1 MQRLASLVLLAVLFL
16 LAGCAG
22 VPGLAA
28 PPDWVG
34 NPPGPDAANA
44 WFTGVGT
51 SRGGDR
57 AEAEQIARADL
68 IDGIMR
74 YLGVKVTAET
84 TAVAKAS
91 VDDYR
96 TEVRQQLTQEG
107 TGRIAGLTVKDRY
120 VEKGKAGVT
129 VYLLARYAT
138 ADLEREKRR
147 LEEIFREQ
155 QEAVASPE
163 REGAELERAGR
174 LFEAAL
180 KYLEAAAAASKSDID
195 NAAIKFARAMNE
207 ARSALERISLL
218 KLNDNLR
225 AAAGAAFA
233 EPFRVKA
240 AAGAKPSDPGVP
252 EVALTVSWADWRT
265 GRRQVASARQRTG
278 ADGVAAF
285 VHPAPEFVGAETVTM
300 GIDLAPYLGGFGKLA
315 KDQQGMVDGLE
326 DLAASKRVTFSLEA
340 YSPAREIETAIAVA
354 ALDAAGVPLAGQEFP
369 GGVLKALNAAKLRV
383 KALVMDPAVVAGSA
397 DAALVAAAAKQ
408 AGATTR
414 RILYG
419 TARVEAVE
427 ADSGMYVA
435 KVSGS
440 VKVADARTAE
450 VLLTVSRT
458 RSAVAATPAAAAA
471 AALAKLGEDIGQEIA
486 NRLR

>member
-1 MQRLASLVLLAVLFL
+1 MQRLASLVLLAV

-34 NPPGPDAANA
+34 NLPGPDAAHV

-225 AAAGAAFA
+225 SSAGAAFA

-240 AAGAKPSDPGVP
+240 AGGARPSDPAVP

-265 GRRQVASARQRTG
+265 GRRQVVSARIKTA

-300 GIDLAPYLGGFGKLA
+300 GIDIEAYLEGFGKLT

-326 DLAASKRVTFSLEA
+326 DLAARKRVTFGLES
-340 YSPAREIETAIAVA
+340 YSPARDIETAVAVA
-354 ALDAAGVPLAGQEFP
+354 ALDAAGSVLGGQDFP
-369 GGVLKALNAAKLRV
+369 GGVLKALNAAKFRV
-383 KALVMDPAVVAGSA
+383 KAIVADPAAVSGSA
-397 DAALVAAAAKQ
+397 DAELIAAASKR

-414 RILYG
+414 RIVYG
-419 TARVEAVE
+419 TARVEGTE
-427 ADSGMYVA
+427 ADSGMFVA

-440 VKVADARTAE
+440 VKVADAKTAE

-458 RSAVAATPAAAAA
+458 RSAVASTAAAAVS
-471 AALAKLGEDIGQEIA
+471 AALAGLGEDIGREIA

>member
-1 MQRLASLVLLAVLFL
+1 MKSLGALIALAL

-28 PPDWVG
+28 PPDWIG
-34 NPPGPDAANA
+34 NPPGPDASNTY
-44 WFTGVGT
+44 FTGVGT
-51 SRGGDR
+51 SKGSDR
-57 AEAEQIARADL
+57 AEAEEIARADL

-84 TAVAKAS
+84 TAVARAS
-91 VDDYR
+91 VDSYQTD
-96 TEVRQQLTQEG
+96 VRQQLTQEG

-129 VYLLARYAT
+129 VYLLARYVT

-147 LEEIFREQ
+147 LEDLVREQ
-155 QEAVASPE
+155 QEAVAGPE
-163 REGAELERAGR
+163 REGADLEQAGR
-174 LFEAAL
+174 LYEAAL
-180 KYLEAAAAASKSDID
+180 KYLEAAAAASKSGID
-195 NAAIKFARAMNE
+195 NAAIKFERTVNE
-207 ARSALERISLL
+207 ARAALERISLV

-225 AAAGAAFA
+225 TTAGTAFP

-240 AAGAKPSDPGVP
+240 AAGAKASDPAVP
-252 EVALTVSWADWRT
+252 EVALVVSWADWRT
-265 GRRQVASARQRTG
+265 GKRQVASTRLKTG
-278 ADGVAAF
+278 LDGVAAF
-285 VHPAPEFVGAETVTM
+285 VHPVPEFVGTDTVIM
-300 GIDLAPYLGGFGKLA
+300 GVDVAPYLEGFGKLT

-326 DLAASKRVTFSLEA
+326 DVAARKRVTFSLE
-340 YSPAREIETAIAVA
+340 SLSGAREIETAIAVA
-354 ALDAAGVPLAGQEFP
+354 ALDAAGSPVAGQDFS
-369 GGVLKALNAAKLRV
+369 GGVLRALNAAKFKV
-383 KALVMDPAVVAGSA
+383 KALAMDPAAVTGSA
-397 DAALVAAAAKQ
+397 DAELVAAASKK
-408 AGATTR
+408 AGAATR
-414 RILYG
+414 RIIYG
-419 TARVEAVE
+419 SARIESVE

-440 VKVADARTAE
+440 VKVADAKTGE

-458 RSAVAATPAAAAA
+458 RSAVASSAAAASS

>member
-1 MQRLASLVLLAVLFL
+1 MKSLVTLILLAVLT
-16 LAGCAG
+16 GCAG

-34 NPPGPDAANA
+34 NPPGPDAANTF
-44 WFTGVGT
+44 FTGVGT

-57 AEAEQIARADL
+57 AEAEEIARADL
-68 IDGIMR
+68 LDGIMR
-74 YLGVKVTAET
+74 YLGVKVTTET

-107 TGRIAGLTVKDRY
+107 AGRIAGLTVKDRY

-129 VYLLARYAT
+129 VYLLARYVT

-147 LEEIFREQ
+147 LEEVFREQ
-155 QEAVASPE
+155 QEAVAGPE
-163 REGAELERAGR
+163 REGAELEQAGR
-174 LFEAAL
+174 LYEAAL
-180 KYLEAAAAASKSDID
+180 KYLEAATAASKSDID
-195 NAAIKFARAMNE
+195 NAAIKFERAINE
-207 ARSALERISLL
+207 ARTALERISLL

-225 AAAGAAFA
+225 TPAGAAFA

-240 AAGAKPSDPGVP
+240 AGGAKPADPGVP
-252 EVALTVSWADWRT
+252 EVALAVSWADWRT
-265 GRRQVASARQRTG
+265 GKRQVASARVKTA

-300 GIDLAPYLGGFGKLA
+300 GIDIAPYLEGFGKLT

-326 DLAASKRVTFSLEA
+326 DVAARKRVTFSLES
-340 YSPAREIETAIAVA
+340 YSLAREIETAIAVT
-354 ALDAAGVPLAGQEFP
+354 ALDAAGSPLGGQDFP
-369 GGVLKALNAAKLRV
+369 GGVLKALNAAKFRV
-383 KALVMDPAVVAGSA
+383 KALVLDPAVVSGSA
-397 DAALVAAAAKQ
+397 DAEVIAAASKK

-414 RILYG
+414 RIVYG
-419 TARVEAVE
+419 TARVEGTE
-427 ADSGMYVA
+427 ADSGMFVA

-440 VKVADARTAE
+440 VKVADVKTAE
-450 VLLTVSRT
+450 V
-458 RSAVAATPAAAAA
+458 
-471 AALAKLGEDIGQEIA
+471 
-486 NRLR
+486 

>member
-1 MQRLASLVLLAVLFL
+1 MQRIVTLVLFAA

-34 NPPGPDAANA
+34 NPPGPDAANT

-57 AEAEQIARADL
+57 AEAEEIARADL

-74 YLGVKVTAET
+74 YLGVKVTTET
-84 TAVAKAS
+84 TAVARAS

-107 TGRIAGLTVKDRY
+107 AGRIAGLTVKDRY
-120 VEKGKAGVT
+120 TEKGKAGVT

-147 LEEIFREQ
+147 LEEVFREQ
-155 QEAVASPE
+155 QEAVAGPE
-163 REGAELERAGR
+163 REGAELERSGR
-174 LFEAAL
+174 LYEAAL
-180 KYLEAAAAASKSDID
+180 KYLEAAAAASKSDVD
-195 NAAIKFARAMNE
+195 NAAIKFERAMNE

-225 AAAGAAFA
+225 SAAGAAFA

-240 AAGAKPSDPGVP
+240 AAGAGPSDPAVP
-252 EVALTVSWADWRT
+252 GLALTVSWADWRT
-265 GRRQVASARQRTG
+265 GRRQVATARIRTA

-285 VHPAPEFVGAETVTM
+285 VHPVPEFVGAETVTM
-300 GIDLAPYLGGFGKLA
+300 GIDIAPYLEGFGRLT

-326 DLAASKRVTFSLEA
+326 DLAARKRVAFALES
-340 YSPAREIETAIAVA
+340 YSPAREIETAIAVT
-354 ALDAAGVPLAGQEFP
+354 ALDAAGAPLAGQDFP
-369 GGVLKALNAAKLRV
+369 GGVLKALNAVKFRV
-383 KALVMDPAVVAGSA
+383 KALVLDPAVLSGSA
-397 DAALVAAAAKQ
+397 DAEVIAAAAKR
-408 AGATTR
+408 AGAATR
-414 RILYG
+414 RIVYG
-419 TARVEAVE
+419 TARVESTE
-427 ADSGMYVA
+427 ADGGMFVA
-435 KVSGS
+435 TVSGS

-458 RSAVAATPAAAAA
+458 RSAVASSAAAAVS
-471 AALAKLGEDIGQEIA
+471 AALAGLGEEIGKEIA